1 MPRFELPKIQWQRKH
16 FRERALLRYG
26 LDATREHQG
35 NIIRMIQRGNAKFVN
50 SRSNRTSV
58 FQVDY
63 LDREMLVVY
72 DSKRKTLVTAL
83 SKENENEQARTD

>member
-26 LDATREHQG
+26 LDATREHQE
-35 NIIRMIQRGNAKFVN
+35 NIIRMIQRGNAKFVD
-50 SRSNRTSV
+50 SRSQRTSTFLV
-58 FQVDY
+58 NY

-72 DSKRKTLVTAL
+72 DSRRKTLVTAL
-83 SKENENEQARTD
+83 PKENKNDQTRTD

>member
-1 MPRFELPKIQWQRKH
+1 MPRFELSKIQWQRKH

-26 LDATREHQG
+26 LDATREHQE
-35 NIIRMIQRGNAKFVN
+35 NIIQMIKDGKSKFLN

-63 LDREMLVVY
+63 LNREMLVVY

-83 SKENENEQARTD
+83 SKENENE